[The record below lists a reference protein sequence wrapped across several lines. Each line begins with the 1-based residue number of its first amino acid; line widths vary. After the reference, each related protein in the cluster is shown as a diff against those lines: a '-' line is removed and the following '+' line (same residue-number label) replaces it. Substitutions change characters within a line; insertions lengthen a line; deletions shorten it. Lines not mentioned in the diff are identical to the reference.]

1 MIKIFLV
8 VLIVVLGGIFWLFES
23 ENQSIQTTP
32 SVKSAIEP
40 QALRTPLR
48 SVDPDLEEEEDS
60 TLVSSSD
67 QKVLLSD
74 NRSRETEMNEVSDS
88 FPAPEVASGS
98 GRDARDLQDDIIAAL
113 SDELGGSAVNAPPEV
128 QVDYIEPGPEPA
140 PGYDTGFDNRRAG
153 DFYPGSGRTSQ
164 NRRNETAD
172 PLSEN
177 QELVDPLLEDV
188 PIPDLLPRLAGQAR
202 GYTMLYL
209 MQPEAR
215 NTVELQ
221 IQAMLDAEIQDLY
234 LGVLTDGTFGK
245 DFNYFRSTL
254 DRLSTGGRKITL
266 VIYLTNGPTMRRFD
280 STPID
285 AGFSKIDPIVFRE
298 LIQEDSATRNRF
310 LELVEEVKPIFEYN
324 KSLNSQNTNIA
335 VVMLEDNL
343 DSTSYLAMRQL
354 ASSVLGDSVIYM
366 RNPCP
371 RCYEG
376 NDIYSYGDRLEL
388 HRPEG
393 LHALSAGDGFTLDG
407 ESYHFPEESGSG
419 LTLEEVEFF
428 KAMSMDQGLRYFGL
442 WRTQR
447 QGLQEGQSVHPR
459 DRIYEV
465 PSAAQLEK
473 EIQLLRSG
481 LISIE

>member
-1 MIKIFLV
+1 MKIFLV
-8 VLIVVLGGIFWLFES
+8 VLILVLGGIFWLFEP
-23 ENQSIQTTP
+23 EDRSIQTTT
-32 SVKSAIEP
+32 SGRSAIES
-40 QALRTPLR
+40 QALSTPL
-48 SVDPDLEEEEDS
+48 SSIDSASEEEEDS
-60 TLVSSSD
+60 TLISSSD
-67 QKVLLSD
+67 QNVMLSD
-74 NRSRETEMNEVSDS
+74 SRSKETETEEVSES
-88 FPAPEVASGS
+88 SSVPEVTSS
-98 GRDARDLQDDIIAAL
+98 SVRDARDLQGDFIAAL
-113 SDELGGSAVNAPPEV
+113 SDELGGSAADALPEV
-128 QVDYIEPGPEPA
+128 QVDYIEHEPEPI
-140 PGYDTGFDNRRAG
+140 PGYDTGFDNQRAG
-153 DFYPGSGRTSQ
+153 DFYPGSGRSSQ

-188 PIPDLLPRLAGQAR
+188 PILDLLPRLAGQAR

-254 DRLSTGGRKITL
+254 NRLSTGGRKITL

-298 LIQEDSATRNRF
+298 LIQEDATTRNRF

-393 LHALSAGDGFTLDG
+393 LHALSVGDGFTLDG
-407 ESYHFPEESGSG
+407 ESYHFPEESSGDG

-447 QGLQEGQSVHPR
+447 QGLQEGQLVHPR

-481 LISIE
+481 LVSIE